1 MKERVQKE
9 KVNLALQ
16 DLAVASRRSFSEDE
30 DGGQRMV
37 RIQMVGS
44 FHSCFDDIGNDKAED
59 WQQTTDGTGK
69 DQEFLISFY

>member
-16 DLAVASRRSFSEDE
+16 DLAVASRRSFSEEE

-37 RIQMVGS
+37 MIPRVGS
-44 FHSCFDDIGNDKAED
+44 FRSCFDAIDNDEAED
-59 WQQTTDGTGK
+59 
-69 DQEFLISFY
+69 